1 MNQPLKI
8 PVLAVRPEYAELLT
22 LYKDREVRH
31 YPAPKKYIGR
41 RIAIYAS
48 KTEPEKSNLDRINKI
63 IDFNFLNQLRYKN
76 ITGKTKGAIVA
87 TAYLER
93 SSLIG
98 SFLQYQILEDCH
110 FAPMDYF
117 IQGKTYFW
125 RFSGKM
131 VLDDPLPFEF
141 HGPVVW
147 SSIEAE
153 KLADYL

>member
-1 MNQPLKI
+1 MNSKI
-8 PVLAVRPEYAELLT
+8 PVLAVRPAYAELLT

-31 YPAPKKYIGR
+31 YPAPKKYIGQ

-48 KTEPEKSNLDRINKI
+48 KTAPEQSNLDRINAI
-63 IDFNFLNQLRYKN
+63 LASNFHRER

-87 TAYLER
+87 TAILIR

-98 SFLQYQILEDCH
+98 SDLQYQLLEDCH
-110 FAPMDYF
+110 FAPLDYF
-117 IQGKTYFW
+117 LPNKTYFW
-125 RFSGKM
+125 RFTDMM
-131 VLDDPLPFEF
+131 VLEDPLPFEF

-153 KLADYL
+153 KLADWLD